1 MIQNDRLPTLP
12 TLDELDDSPEMSI
25 LVALEHTLALAMAAL
40 IAANPE
46 LSCADE
52 LYGCGTPQ
60 PPHLWIAD
68 NLIDHAN
75 ALRGALR
82 RYRLALDAWRQ
93 HREDEQNNLPF

>member
-1 MIQNDRLPTLP
+1 MITNDRLPSLP

-46 LSCADE
+46 LASADE

-60 PPHLWIAD
+60 LPHVWIAD
-68 NLIDHAN
+68 TLIDHAN
-75 ALRGALR
+75 ALRVALR
-82 RYRLALDAWRQ
+82 HYRLALDAWRQ
-93 HREDEQNNLPF
+93 RREDDRNNLPF